1 MGLGRG
7 RRLTLAVMV
16 VCWSL
21 WWNTGTGMA
30 ASRLKVAA
38 TIFPL
43 YDLIRQVAGSDLDVT
58 LLVPPGTSP
67 HMAVFTPS
75 TIRALTGSAV
85 IFTIG
90 HGLDDWA
97 ARLASDVGVTQ
108 TIRVDSGI
116 ALQASE
122 PAAHGDASEHRQA
135 HFHRGAE
142 SAVDPHYWLTIPNAI
157 QIVRTITAALKRLD
171 AAGQQRYEQRAVSYV
186 TQLQAADADIRQ
198 VLAEVPRRKIAQF
211 HAAFA
216 YFAAAYGVKIVA
228 TFEPSPGREPGPR
241 HVEAFLRQVQ
251 AHKLKTLFIEPQFD
265 QAPLQQLARDLGITL
280 KILDPLGGVK
290 GREYYIDMMR
300 FNAAQIAST
309 LRD

>member
-1 MGLGRG
+1 MDLARG
-7 RRLTLAVMV
+7 QRLALAVIV

-21 WWNTGTGMA
+21 GWGSGTGMA

-58 LLVPPGTSP
+58 LLVPPGASP
-67 HMAVFTPS
+67 HMEAFTPS
-75 TIRALTGSAV
+75 MIRALTGSAA

-97 ARLASDVGVTQ
+97 ARLASDAGVAQ
-108 TIRVDSGI
+108 MIRVDSGI
-116 ALQASE
+116 ALLASE
-122 PAAHGDASEHRQA
+122 SSAHTDTSAHGQA
-135 HFHRGAE
+135 HFHHGAE

-171 AAGQQRYEQRAVSYV
+171 AAGQQGYEQRAVSYV
-186 TQLQAADADIRQ
+186 TQLQATDADIRQ
-198 VLAEVPRRKIAQF
+198 VLTQVSRRQIAQF

-251 AHKLKTLFIEPQFD
+251 AHQLKTLFIEPQFD
-265 QAPLQQLARDLGITL
+265 PSPLQQLARDLGLTF
-280 KILDPLGGVK
+280 KMLDPLGGTK
-290 GREYYIDMMR
+290 GREHYIDMMR
-300 FNAAQIAST
+300 FNAAQMASA